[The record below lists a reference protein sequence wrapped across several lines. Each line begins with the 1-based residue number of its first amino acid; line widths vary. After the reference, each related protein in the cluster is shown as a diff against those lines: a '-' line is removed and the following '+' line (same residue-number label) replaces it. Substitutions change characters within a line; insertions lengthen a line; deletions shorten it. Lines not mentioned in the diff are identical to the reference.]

1 MDRRKKQRLE
11 LEMPVRIWGVDR
23 MSQPFSEIVRARKLS
38 EIGAALTGVRA
49 RIQAGQVLEVQSGES
64 HAECRIMWT
73 NADGDAGIE
82 VVEADAPWDA
92 KLPKVLNIVGA
103 R

>member
-1 MDRRKKQRLE
+1 MDRRKKQRLD
-11 LEMPVRIWGVDR
+11 LEMPVRIWGIDR
-23 MSQPFSEIVRARKLS
+23 MSQPFSEVVRARKLS

-49 RIQAGQVLEVQSGES
+49 RIKAGQVLEVQSGES

-73 NADGDAGIE
+73 NAGGEAGIE
-82 VVEADAPWDA
+82 VIEAEAPWDA
-92 KLPKVLNIVGA
+92 KIPKIFDIVGA